1 MKSLVSSALSFA
13 LAAGILSGCS
23 GSGGDNAPIVS
34 NAPAATATEDQ
45 NVPQS
50 DELTAAEAGQVNQ
63 ANAEPVPAQKP
74 DI

>member
-1 MKSLVSSALSFA
+1 MRSYLSSALSFA

-23 GSGGDNAPIVS
+23 GSGSDTPPIVS
-34 NAPAATATEDQ
+34 NAPAATAVEDQ

-50 DELTAAEAGQVNQ
+50 DALTGAEASQVDQ
-63 ANAEPVPAQKP
+63 ANAEPAPAQKP